1 MSNVF
6 LASGQR
12 IELAPTRQTWLEAI
26 HRGNMDKRTIKPN
39 AFYNAVLLEKDE
51 QGKLKLIPHEMLNAE
66 PFYTGTA
73 GMIGANN
80 RAIGTSV
87 ESQCEY
93 AGTMKTVIV
102 KPGKEHVG
110 LINTM
115 ITANHGFTADGT
127 PLLLLSNAKTGKP
140 IRTDEEMGEADEI
153 LLKFNGKIRKY
164 NIQSRDGGLL
174 EVVENESTY
183 SYVSDTATIGLV
195 RRGYYYIYLRH
206 DVGLDGHP
214 SGRLAVAREAA
225 SGSAPATV
233 GTAPAKL
240 SAEIIDGGAIL
251 TGSDEQIQT
260 ALRVLRSQNLL

>member
-26 HRGNMDKRTIKPN
+26 HRGNMDKRMIKPN

-51 QGKLKLIPHEMLNAE
+51 QGIFKPIPKEILNAR
-66 PFYTGTA
+66 PLYTGTA

-80 RAIGTSV
+80 RAIRTSV

-140 IRTDEEMGEADEI
+140 ISNDEEMGEADEI
-153 LLKFNGKIRKY
+153 LLKFNGEIRKY

-174 EVVENESTY
+174 EVVGDEKTLSWISN
-183 SYVSDTATIGLV
+183 TATIGLLW
-195 RRGYYYIYLRH
+195 RGYGIGYGH

-260 ALRVLRSQNLL
+260 ALRVLKSQNLL